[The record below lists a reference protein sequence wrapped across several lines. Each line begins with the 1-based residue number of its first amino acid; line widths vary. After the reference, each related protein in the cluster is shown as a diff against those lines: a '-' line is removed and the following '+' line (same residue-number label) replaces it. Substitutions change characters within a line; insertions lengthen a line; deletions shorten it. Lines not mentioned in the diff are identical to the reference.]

1 MKKDNMEELLPLVG
15 ELAEKYTGKESTS
28 ITYEKARQLMGAV
41 LYCIREYEV
50 GLEQK
55 EGLISPD
62 DRVEAK
68 AAYRLGYEKVLEKV
82 KETQAL
88 YNHIIGDFN
97 SYGNRCYYDTFA
109 KGLPSF
115 FLYYDPRFTPQDHL
129 LTLDYPVLCPMNSL
143 RGIDAI
149 HVYVKSI
156 GLEQTLLGK
165 FPEEYIFHV
174 LKAYSAD
181 YKSLFINIASIVL
194 RNVLGCRMA
203 GKGIHTGKYTD
214 EEIKRLENCINCN
227 TAEELERYLK
237 ELTDELMDIGYGN
250 NEELGEYLKKDL
262 HDYAFE
268 LKQGIKNRCLDRI
281 VATWGEK

>member
-1 MKKDNMEELLPLVG
+1 MEELLPLVG

-28 ITYEKARQLMGAV
+28 ITYEKARQLMRAV
-41 LYCIREYEV
+41 LYCIREYEE
-50 GLEQK
+50 GLEGE

-62 DRVEAK
+62 DRVDPQT
-68 AAYRLGYEKVLEKV
+68 AYRLGYEKVLKKV

-88 YNHIIGDFN
+88 YNRIIGDFN
-97 SYGNRCYYDTFA
+97 SYRNRCYYDIFV
-109 KGLPSF
+109 KGIPSF
-115 FLYYDPRFTPQDHL
+115 FLYYDPRFAPQNHL
-129 LTLDYPVLCPMNSL
+129 LTLDYPVLHPMDSL

-156 GLEQTLLGK
+156 GQEQIFLGK

-174 LKAYSAD
+174 LKSYSAD
-181 YKSLFINIASIVL
+181 YKDLFINIASIVL
-194 RNVLGCRMA
+194 RNVLGCRIA

-227 TAEELERYLK
+227 SAKELERYLK
-237 ELTDELMDIGYGN
+237 ELTDELMDLGYGN

-268 LKQGIKNRCLDRI
+268 LKQGIKNRCLGRI
-281 VATWGEK
+281 IAI

>member
-15 ELAEKYTGKESTS
+15 ELAEKYTGRESTS

-41 LYCIREYEV
+41 LYCIREYEED
-50 GLEQK
+50 LEEK
-55 EGLISPD
+55 EGLISPG
-62 DRVEAK
+62 DRAEART
-68 AAYRLGYEKVLEKV
+68 AYRLGYEKVLEKV

-97 SYGNRCYYDTFA
+97 PYGNRCCYDTFA

-115 FLYYDPRFTPQDHL
+115 FLYYDPRFAPQDHL
-129 LTLDYPVLCPMNSL
+129 LTLDYPVLRPMDSL

-149 HVYVKSI
+149 YVYVKSI
-156 GLEQTLLGK
+156 GLEQIFLGK

-181 YKSLFINIASIVL
+181 HKGLLINPASIVF

-203 GKGIHTGKYTD
+203 GKGIHTGPYTG
-214 EEIKRLENCINCN
+214 EEVKRLENCINGS
-227 TAEELERYLK
+227 TGEELELYLK
-237 ELTDELMDIGYGN
+237 GLTDELMDLGYGN
-250 NEELGEYLKKDL
+250 DEELGEYLKGDI
-262 HDYAFE
+262 HDYVFE
-268 LKQGIKNRCLDRI
+268 LKQGIKNRCLNRI
-281 VATWGEK
+281 IAI

>member
-1 MKKDNMEELLPLVG
+1 MEELLPLVG

-41 LYCIREYEV
+41 LYCLREYEA

-55 EGLISPD
+55 EGLVSPA
-62 DRVEAK
+62 DRVEVK
-68 AAYRLGYEKVLEKV
+68 TAYQLGYEKVLEKV

-88 YNHIIGDFN
+88 YNRIIGDFN
-97 SYGNRCYYDTFA
+97 PYGNRCCNDTVA

-115 FLYYDPRFTPQDHL
+115 FLYYDPRFAPQDHL
-129 LTLDYPVLCPMNSL
+129 LTLDYPVLCPIESL
-143 RGIDAI
+143 QGIDAI
-149 HVYVKSI
+149 YVYVKSI
-156 GLEQTLLGK
+156 GQEQIFLGK
-165 FPEEYIFHV
+165 FPEKYIFHV

-203 GKGIHTGKYTD
+203 GKGIHTGKYTG
-214 EEIKRLENCINCN
+214 EEIKRLENCINCS

-237 ELTDELMDIGYGN
+237 KLTDELMDIGYGN

-281 VATWGEK
+281 IAI

>member
-1 MKKDNMEELLPLVG
+1 MEELFPLVG

-41 LYCIREYEV
+41 LYCLREYEA

-55 EGLISPD
+55 EGLVSPA
-62 DRVEAK
+62 DRVEVK
-68 AAYRLGYEKVLEKV
+68 TAYQLGYEKVLEKV

-88 YNHIIGDFN
+88 YNRIIGDFN
-97 SYGNRCYYDTFA
+97 PYGNRCCYDTVA

-115 FLYYDPRFTPQDHL
+115 FLYYDPRFAPQDHL
-129 LTLDYPVLCPMNSL
+129 LTLDYPVLCPIESL
-143 RGIDAI
+143 QGIDAI
-149 HVYVKSI
+149 YVYVKSI
-156 GLEQTLLGK
+156 GQEQIFLGK
-165 FPEEYIFHV
+165 FPEKYIFHV
-174 LKAYSAD
+174 LKAHSAD
-181 YKSLFINIASIVL
+181 YKRLFINIASIVL
-194 RNVLGCRMA
+194 RDVLGCRMA
-203 GKGIHTGKYTD
+203 GKGIHTGKYTG
-214 EEIKRLENCINCN
+214 EEIKRLENCINCS

-237 ELTDELMDIGYGN
+237 KLTDELMDIGYGN

-281 VATWGEK
+281 IAI